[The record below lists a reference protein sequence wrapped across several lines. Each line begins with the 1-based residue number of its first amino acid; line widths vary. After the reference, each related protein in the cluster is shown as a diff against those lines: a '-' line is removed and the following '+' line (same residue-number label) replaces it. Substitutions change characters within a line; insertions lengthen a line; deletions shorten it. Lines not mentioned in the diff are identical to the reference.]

1 MRVVAG
7 ALIENARLLVACRGP
22 GRAHAGLWE
31 LPGGKVEPGESDPSA
46 LQREWLEELSLKIEP
61 GRHLITITLDE
72 VPSPLTFAV
81 YLCSRLEGE
90 PVAHE
95 HSEIRW
101 LEHHELGA
109 LDWAPADRPVVSCL
123 VDAIRETCT
132 PPHPTH
138 KDSP

>member
-31 LPGGKVEPGESDPSA
+31 LPGGKVEPGESDVHA
-46 LQREWLEELSLKIEP
+46 LEREWLEELNLKIQA

-72 VPSPLTFAV
+72 LPAPLTFAV
-81 YLCSRLEGE
+81 YLCSRVEGE
-90 PVAHE
+90 PVAQE

-101 LEHHELGA
+101 LKHEGLGS
-109 LDWAPADRPVVSCL
+109 LEWAPADRPVVSCL
-123 VDAIRETCT
+123 VDAIREHSTA
-132 PPHPTH
+132 PHPPR
-138 KDSP
+138 KDNP

>member
-7 ALIENARLLVACRGP
+7 ALIENARLLVACRGL

-31 LPGGKVEPGESDPSA
+31 LPGGKVELGESDELA
-46 LQREWLEELSLKIEP
+46 LEREWLEELNLKIQA

-72 VPSPLTFAV
+72 LPSPLTFAV

-90 PVAHE
+90 PVAQE

-101 LEHHELGA
+101 LEHHELAA

-123 VDAIRETCT
+123 IDAIRETYSL
-132 PPHPTH
+132 PHPTS
-138 KDSP
+138 KDSS